1 MKLLRKI
8 LQEINDKKIN
18 QSDPKLDE
26 TEVNV
31 EEPKLSKKSNKES
44 KRQPITNSKNKKKD
58 DELVELL
65 PSIIDLRVG
74 KIIDVQKHPEAD
86 LLYVE
91 KIDFGEEEPR
101 TVSFA
106 MVLAASSKDGKD
118 GMSSVE
124 LVEPPIGSEP
134 GNRVYFEGF
143 ESGKP
148 INQLNPKKKQF
159 ESIQPN
165 LTRLE
170 TRECCSIDVKNGSKV
185 HRLMTDL
192 GPCKTQSLIGA
203 SLL

>member
-1 MKLLRKI
+1 
-8 LQEINDKKIN
+8 
-18 QSDPKLDE
+18 
-26 TEVNV
+26 
-31 EEPKLSKKSNKES
+31 
-44 KRQPITNSKNKKKD
+44 
-58 DELVELL
+58 

-101 TVSFA
+101 TVVSGLVRYVLIKQMKDCTLIGVCNLKPVNMRGIKSFA

-118 GMSSVE
+118 GMGSVE
-124 LVEPPIGSEP
+124 LVEHPIGSEP

-148 INQLNPKKKQF
+148 IDQLNPKKKQF

-165 LTRLE
+165 LTSLE
-170 TRECCSIDVKNGSKV
+170 TRECCWID
-185 HRLMTDL
+185 
-192 GPCKTQSLIGA
+192 
-203 SLL
+203 